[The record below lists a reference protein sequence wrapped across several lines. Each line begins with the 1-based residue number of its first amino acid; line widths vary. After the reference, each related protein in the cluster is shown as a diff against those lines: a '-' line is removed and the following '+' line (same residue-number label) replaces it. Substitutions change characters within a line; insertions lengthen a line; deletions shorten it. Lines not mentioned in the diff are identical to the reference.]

1 MIRKTSA
8 AKDLFGALDDQG
20 NHIIFGHL
28 IRDADVHQFTIL
40 QNRDSVTEI
49 ENVVDVMA
57 YQKDPDILFLQLIYQ
72 IPDPSGFFYAQHS
85 CRFVH
90 EIVFSF
96 V

>member
-1 MIRKTSA
+1 MIRNTSA

-49 ENVVDVMA
+49 EIVVDVMA
-57 YQKDPDILFLQLIYQ
+57 YQKDADI
-72 IPDPSGFFYAQHS
+72 
-85 CRFVH
+85 
-90 EIVFSF
+90 
-96 V
+96 

>member
-8 AKDLFGALDDQG
+8 EKDLFGALDDQG

-57 YQKDPDILFLQLIYQ
+57 YQKDADI
-72 IPDPSGFFYAQHS
+72 
-85 CRFVH
+85 
-90 EIVFSF
+90 
-96 V
+96 